1 MGKLSTE
8 QYFFKA
14 LNLFVHRL
22 MVSMCYR
29 STSGTVFLPT
39 TLTTTARESSWTGS
53 STLPAV
59 SAGTLLSLYFYHILI
74 LDSSFSQVCQ
84 EPFFDAGLI
93 WTAPTS
99 QTSQPHQKHQ
109 FYDDNIFLKMWSSLC
124 WWFDLPNAVTSVP
137 PVPMQNAKCLILASN
152 PLNLPFLW
160 TVVVVFSRSC
170 WRPAP
175 WFLDPD
181 IAFESLKEF
190 SSMLNDQHL

>member
-1 MGKLSTE
+1 MDWFLYPSCCVCRHTSFPLFLS
-8 QYFFKA
+8 YSYSW
-14 LNLFVHRL
+14 LF
-22 MVSMCYR
+22 
-29 STSGTVFLPT
+29 
-39 TLTTTARESSWTGS
+39 
-53 STLPAV
+53 
-59 SAGTLLSLYFYHILI
+59 
-74 LDSSFSQVCQ
+74 FSQVCQ

-93 WTAPTS
+93 WTKPTS

-109 FYDDNIFLKMWSSLC
+109 FYDDNKFLKMWSSLC

-181 IAFESLKEF
+181 IAFWEPEGVQFYVKWSASVKVYK
-190 SSMLNDQHL
+190 